1 MPKNGNLLGCCIDCG
16 GFVLS
21 GNGEK
26 INFAISGAGRI
37 GRAVFRAYFENPS
50 RYSNCRLVAM
60 NDPHDFDTLAHL
72 LRYDSVHGR
81 VPFDLVLD
89 KDEKCLT
96 VGDTVVALLSS
107 RDPKSLPWGQHGVDC
122 VMECTGQFKDQAGLS
137 QHLTAGASK
146 VLLSAPAKGQ
156 IDATIVLGVNE
167 SDLRSDHRTVSIGS
181 CTTNALAPVLKV
193 VKEVAPIANC
203 FFTTV
208 HAYTKD
214 QALVDSHH
222 HDLRRARAASQ
233 SIIPTKTGA
242 AKSIGLVL
250 PDLSGKVEGYALRVP
265 TANVSLIDVVIHF
278 SENVTQ
284 SQLESRLRQA
294 AQQSDYLDVTDEP
307 LVSSDFNHN
316 PFSAVIDMSQ
326 IQVNGKTARV
336 VAWYDNEW
344 AYALRMLDMANQLA
358 KISSGAKREFAAE
371 Q

>member
-1 MPKNGNLLGCCIDCG
+1 MS
-16 GFVLS
+16 VLS
-21 GNGEK
+21 ETEEK

-50 RYSNCRLVAM
+50 RFAHCRLVAM
-60 NDPHDFDTLAHL
+60 NDPHDFNTLVHL
-72 LRYDSVHGR
+72 LRYDSVHGS
-81 VPFDLVLD
+81 VPFDLALD
-89 KDEKCLT
+89 NTRQALV
-96 VGDTVVALLSS
+96 VGDTTVQLLSS
-107 RDPKSLPWGQHGVDC
+107 RDPQSLPWKEHSVDC
-122 VMECTGQFKDQAGLS
+122 VLECTGQFKDQAGLS
-137 QHLTAGASK
+137 QHLTAGAKK

-167 SDLRSDHRTVSIGS
+167 LDLRPDHRIVSIGS
-181 CTTNALAPVLKV
+181 CTTNALAPLLKV
-193 VKEVAPIANC
+193 VKEVAPIENC

-250 PDLSGKVEGYALRVP
+250 PDLAGKVEGYALRVP

-278 SENVTQ
+278 SENIEQ
-284 SQLESRLRQA
+284 SQLEAHLRQS
-294 AQQSDYLDVTDEP
+294 AQNSDYLDVTDEP
-307 LVSSDFNHN
+307 LVSCDFNHN
-316 PFSAVIDMSQ
+316 PFSAVVDMSQ

-358 KISSGAKREFAAE
+358 KISSGVQSEFVTE